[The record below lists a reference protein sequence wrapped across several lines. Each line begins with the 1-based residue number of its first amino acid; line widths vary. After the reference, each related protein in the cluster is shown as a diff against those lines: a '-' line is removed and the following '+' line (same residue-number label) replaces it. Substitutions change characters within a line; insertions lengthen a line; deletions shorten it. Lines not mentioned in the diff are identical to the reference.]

1 MRQEFVGS
9 VPKEPGSPEANEDAL
24 AIPNSSNRFA
34 LSDGASDSFDSKL
47 WAKLLAHRFVG
58 DPGVSP
64 AWVDLV
70 LEDYEA
76 AHDFSSMSWS
86 KQAAFER
93 GSFATLLGGEYLA
106 DHHAVELLAV
116 GDSVALLIDDDQLVS
131 AWPFDDPER
140 FQERPSLLSTVRS
153 HNGFLDASDFW
164 TRHGTTLHL
173 DKLTAPRLLCMTDAL
188 GEWALRSS
196 TRDNGDGL
204 RDLASLR
211 SAEQLTELVLRE
223 RATKRMRV
231 DDSTLLVLSFE
242 RDARDGL
249 SIS

>member
-1 MRQEFVGS
+1 MRQEFAGS

-24 AIPNSSNRFA
+24 AIPDGSNRFA
-34 LSDGASDSFDSKL
+34 LSDGASDSFNSRL
-47 WAKLLAHRFVG
+47 WAKLLANRFVD
-58 DPGVSP
+58 DPGISP
-64 AWVDLV
+64 AWVDLA
-70 LEDYEA
+70 LADYEA

-106 DHHAVELLAV
+106 EHHAVELLAV
-116 GDSVALLIDDDQLVS
+116 GDSVALLINEDQLVS

-140 FQERPSLLSTVRS
+140 FQERPSLLSTIQR

-173 DKLTAPRLLCMTDAL
+173 GKLTAPRLLCMTDAL

-204 RDLASLR
+204 RELASLR
-211 SAEQLTELVLRE
+211 SAEQLAELVLRE

-242 RDARDGL
+242 REARDGL

>member
-1 MRQEFVGS
+1 MRQEFAGS

-24 AIPNSSNRFA
+24 AIPDGSNRFA

-47 WAKLLAHRFVG
+47 WAKLLANRFVD

-64 AWVDLV
+64 AWVACALAG
-70 LEDYEA
+70 YEA
-76 AHDFSSMSWS
+76 AHDISSMSWS

-116 GDSVALLIDDDQLVS
+116 GDSVALLIDDEQLVS
-131 AWPFDDPER
+131 AWPFDDPDR
-140 FQERPSLLSTVRS
+140 FQERPSLLSTIRR
-153 HNGFLDASDFW
+153 HNGFLDAGDFW

-173 DKLTAPRLLCMTDAL
+173 NKLNVPRLLCMTDAL
-188 GEWALRSS
+188 GEWALRSA
-196 TRDNGDGL
+196 RDNGDGL
-204 RDLASLR
+204 RELASLR
-211 SAEQLTELVLRE
+211 SEEQLAELVLRE
-223 RATKRMRV
+223 RAAKRMRV

-242 RDARDGL
+242 REARDGL